1 MYRNCDTKNGIPPR
15 VYREPREIRDDIKA
29 ITEKIEE
36 TSSML
41 NIREILVNMLMED
54 NKDAPENL
62 IFDLEDAI
70 MEAKAAIKLFKE
82 LNEELTSLEEELEEV
97 KWLKSGK
104 SREA

>member
-15 VYREPREIRDDIKA
+15 VYREPGEIRDDIKD
-29 ITEKIEE
+29 ITLKIEE

-41 NIREILVNMLMED
+41 NIRELLINMLMDD
-54 NKDAPENL
+54 NRNAPENL